1 MRMRFIALKTCGGE
15 KKGKLAFYCRM
26 LNVSRQ
32 GFYDYLIAKDQ
43 PWKYQDIAEAMM
55 DIRAE
60 DVCNDTYGRI
70 RMRIALMQ
78 RLPEGA
84 HIPCEGTIQKIM
96 VQTGL
101 GHSKRRKPNGI
112 TKAERN
118 ARKAD
123 NLIQRDFS
131 AHKPCLKC
139 ITDITEIKGR
149 NGKLY
154 VSGIFDCFDTAALGL
169 SMDTNMKTPLCVKT
183 LANACLHHPELR
195 NAIIHSDRGSQYTSK
210 EYREAIK
217 LYGIRQSMNG
227 DGGRCHDNARC
238 ESIWARM
245 KEELFYGRIRTE
257 DYTVDELKQIVWRY
271 FMSYWNNRRI
281 CTANGGLP
289 PMVKRKEYYASL
301 EETA

>member
-1 MRMRFIALKTCGGE
+1 M
-15 KKGKLAFYCRM
+15 AFYCRM

-32 GFYDYLIAKDQ
+32 GFYDYLIAQKH
-43 PWKYQDIAEAMM
+43 PWKYQDIADAMM

-70 RMRIALMQ
+70 RMRIALIQ

-101 GHSKRRKPNGI
+101 GRSKRRKPNGI

-131 AHKPCLKC
+131 ADKPCLKC

-154 VSGIFDCFDTAALGL
+154 VSGIFDCFDTATLGL

-210 EYREAIK
+210 EYRKAIK
-217 LYGIRQSMNG
+217 LYGIRQSMNS

-257 DYTVDELKQIVWRY
+257 DYTVDELKQMVWRY

-289 PMVKRKEYYASL
+289 PMLKRKEYYASL
-301 EETA
+301 EEAA

>member
-1 MRMRFIALKTCGGE
+1 
-15 KKGKLAFYCRM
+15 M

-32 GFYDYLIAKDQ
+32 GFYDYLIAKNQ

-60 DVCNDTYGRI
+60 DVCNDTYGRT
-70 RMRIALMQ
+70 RMRIALRQ
-78 RLPEGA
+78 RLPEGQR
-84 HIPCEGTIQKIM
+84 IPSEGTIQKIM
-96 VQTGL
+96 VKTGL
-101 GHSKRRKPNGI
+101 GHFKKRKPNGI

-118 ARKAD
+118 ARKSD

-131 AHKPCLKC
+131 ADKPCQKC

-149 NGKLY
+149 DGKLY
-154 VSGIFDCFDTAALGL
+154 VSGIFDCFDTAVLGL
-169 SMDTNMKTPLCVKT
+169 SIDTNMKTPLCVKT

-217 LYGIRQSMNG
+217 LYGIRQSMNS

-245 KEELFYGRIRTE
+245 KVELFYGRMRTE
-257 DYTVDELKQIVWRY
+257 DYTVDELKQMVWRY

-289 PMVKRKEYYASL
+289 PMVKRKEYYTSI
-301 EETA
+301 EEAA